1 MTRSEFLERAL
12 SEAQKAYQQ
21 KSTFNPVIAAAQA
34 ALESNWG
41 QSRLATEANN
51 LKGVKAGSRWQGP
64 TIDMQ
69 TREWREADNT
79 WYTTVARWRRYDT
92 WADAFVDY
100 AKDIIERN
108 YPHAVAVK
116 DDPKQFL
123 IALTS
128 GRLKYATDPHYTDK
142 VWSIVQQFGL
152 LEKAS
157 PPERAQFRLE
167 VYTASGVLL
176 FATEQLG
183 VASINNEPLTGEG
196 GKLQIRFGGG

>member
-1 MTRSEFLERAL
+1 MNRQEFLDRAL
-12 SEAQKAYQQ
+12 SEAQEAAKIMP
-21 KSTFNPVIAAAQA
+21 TFNPVIAAAQA

-41 QSRLATEANN
+41 QSQLAIQANN
-51 LKGVKAGSRWQGP
+51 LKGVKAGSSWGNA
-64 TIDMQ
+64 TIELP

-79 WYTTVARWRRYDT
+79 WYTTVAKWRKYDS
-92 WADAFVDY
+92 WAESFIDY
-100 AKDIIERN
+100 GGLIRRV

-116 DDPKQFL
+116 DDPKKFL

-128 GRLKYATDPHYTDK
+128 ERLKYATDPHYTEK
-142 VWSIVQQFGL
+142 VWGIVEQYGL
-152 LEKAS
+152 LEKAR

-167 VYTASGVLL
+167 VYTASGELL

-183 VASINNEPLTGEG
+183 VASVNNEPLTGEG